1 MGSATILMIE
11 DNTINMKLFSV
22 MLESAGYSVLWAENA
37 EEGIPLIEREMP
49 NLILMDIGLPGM
61 DGLEATRRLKG
72 NPQTA
77 SIPIIAVTAHSL
89 QSDREEAIRAGC
101 TEYIAKPVRMNHFLD
116 TIAGVL
122 APRLKT

>member
-37 EEGIPLIEREMP
+37 EEGIPMIEREMP

-122 APRLKT
+122 APRLKA

>member
-122 APRLKT
+122 APRLKA

>member
-22 MLESAGYSVLWAENA
+22 MLQSAGYSVLWAENA

>member
-22 MLESAGYSVLWAENA
+22 MLQSAGYSVLWAENA
-37 EEGIPLIEREMP
+37 EEGIPMIEREMP